1 MNSNGIQ
8 LPADGAPPASTNASA
23 ESIIEKLLARLPG
36 YAPGWQPAPGGPSWA
51 LLQIYARYLA
61 ALAEHVGQAP
71 DKNKLAFLEMLGLN
85 LLPAQAARAPVVFG
99 AMPHVGDSRLPA
111 RTRVGAQ
118 APAQDEMPIFETEQA
133 MALAAAQLVEVV
145 SLWPGRDAY
154 ADHSAAILGGQ
165 PFTLFEPLQPVP
177 HEFYLAHDTLFNLS
191 GESTLELQLEL
202 APTASQPLKI
212 VWEYWDGQVW
222 RGFNTFTA
230 EDDGKGS
237 FDGTVGLTRSG
248 VIRLVAESA
257 ETARTT
263 VNGIEA
269 YWVRGRLD
277 EPVARGTNSILPTLT
292 RVIASARIANP
303 LGYLETDQMQGL
315 LHKLSVGFS
324 GLVDGQN
331 VLVTLSGPGN
341 YYSESKLI
349 IEPRPEHTQGIIII
363 NTVGWDDL
371 GLGDYKM
378 SIFADGYL
386 PIVHDVTLTES
397 DRIHISV
404 TATGLGFAPDLAY
417 SDGFELDLSQT
428 SFPFGQQPQP
438 GTCFSFMNEEA
449 FSKLNARVTIR
460 FVMAST
466 GREDESNGE
475 IVHPQLVTEYWNG
488 AAWSRLDIKGDLRQA
503 MEEGGDISFVL
514 PMDLKPTTIHST
526 EGHWLRIR
534 IVSQTFGQRRTLILE
549 RDLNNIPKN
558 QMTILEA
565 IAPAMSSMLIGYIYD
580 SAPEPLQHALTLN
593 DFRWI
598 DHSTTVHWRSSGL
611 APFSPVEDPTPA
623 IYLGFDRPLPADRIS
638 LYLDLAEATDR
649 SAGSRLRWE
658 YWDGAAWLTL
668 RVDDETKGL
677 VLPGMVAFVYPGTP
691 PRPTVDAFHA
701 ASQRVQVLDPQQA
714 AIFRTGDQVYI
725 GKGAD
730 GELSTVAGVAGAI
743 ITLATPLQKEYSW
756 VPLQVATLPRFG
768 RPHTWLRARYAE
780 DGQPLASQVK
790 GIHLNAAWVAQVET
804 VENEV
809 LGASNGQPNQIFR
822 LRKAPVLSGEVIEV
836 RELEGPRAAVELPL
850 LRQELVQ
857 QGLDEEAIRTV
868 TDPRSGRID
877 QVWVRWQPRL
887 SLLFSKPDER
897 HYTIER
903 SQGRLIFGDNRHGRI
918 PPAGRDNIRARRYR
932 GGGGAAGNVPAG
944 AINQLLSGA
953 LVKTIT
959 NPQAAERGADG
970 EAVELVK
977 RRGPRLLRHRR
988 QAITLADYEALAR
1001 EASPAVAVARALPAT
1016 HPSGRPSP
1024 GWVKLIIMPH
1034 SRDPRPQPTF
1044 GLRRQVTCYLLLRTP
1059 ATVAGFMVEGPT
1071 YLPIGVEAHVAP
1083 IDPTAAGPLL
1093 EAVTTA
1099 LTDFLHPLYGG
1110 PEGMGWPFGRDVF
1123 LSDIAALL
1131 EAVPGV
1137 DYVETINLLLE
1148 DTPRGE
1154 RIDVPP
1160 DRIVVAGAMRVTLA
1174 ESEG

>member
-1 MNSNGIQ
+1 MNGNGIQ
-8 LPADGAPPASTNASA
+8 SPADGATRASTNASA

-61 ALAEHVGQAP
+61 ALAERVGQAP

-191 GESTLELQLEL
+191 GQSTLELQLEL
-202 APTASQPLKI
+202 APPASRPLKI
-212 VWEYWDGQVW
+212 VWEYWNGQVW
-222 RGFNTFTA
+222 RGFKTFA
-230 EDDGKGS
+230 DEDKQGES
-237 FDGTVGLTRSG
+237 FDATVGLTRSG
-248 VIRLVAESA
+248 VVRLVAESA

-277 EPVARGTNSILPTLT
+277 EPVARGTEIVLPAIKKISLNTM
-292 RVIASARIANP
+292 ISNP
-303 LGYLETDQMQGL
+303 LIALM
-315 LHKLSVGFS
+315 
-324 GLVDGQN
+324 N
-331 VLVTLSGPGN
+331 
-341 YYSESKLI
+341 
-349 IEPRPEHTQGIIII
+349 GIIQEVRFVENYSRYIRDYGII
-363 NTVGWDDL
+363 TGIAEPKFPVVPLSPSSVVASRSSLNRQSNVAASSSSNTKENVVL
-371 GLGDYKM
+371 TPGLPLDKA
-378 SIFADGYL
+378 FADGL
-386 PIVHDVTLTES
+386 EI
-397 DRIHISV
+397 
-404 TATGLGFAPDLAY
+404 
-417 SDGFELDLSQT
+417 DLST
-428 SFPFGQQPQP
+428 TFFPFGQQPRP
-438 GTCFSFMNEEA
+438 GASFYFMSNEI
-449 FSKLNARVTIR
+449 FSKPNATVTVRAEDAIT
-460 FVMAST
+460 AQEESSST
-466 GREDESNGE
+466 GTLQNRE
-475 IVHPQLVTEYWNG
+475 PQLALEYWNG
-488 AAWSRLDIKGDLRQA
+488 NSWARVDIDADNLLSVLKSDRW
-503 MEEGGDISFVL
+503 ISFVV
-514 PMDLKPTTIHST
+514 PVDMGPTTVFGIH
-526 EGHWLRIR
+526 GYWMRIR
-534 IVSQTFGQRRTLILE
+534 IVSDNFVRTRQVTLGTQN
-549 RDLNNIPKN
+549 DT
-558 QMTILEA
+558 MA
-565 IAPAMSSMLIGYIYD
+565 IIEPVPPALAELKLYYVYEST
-580 SAPEPLQHALTLN
+580 PEPPQYCLTYN

-598 DHSTTVHWRSSGL
+598 DQSDATRWRSGGFL
-611 APFSPVEDPTPA
+611 PFTPVEDPTPA

-638 LYLDLAEATDR
+638 LYLDLAEAADR
-649 SAGSRLRWE
+649 TMGPHLRWE

-677 VLPGMVAFVYPGTP
+677 ILPGMVAFVYPGTP

-701 ASQRVQVLDPQQA
+701 AGQQVQVLDPQQA

-730 GELSTVAGVAGAI
+730 GELSTVAGLVGAT

-768 RPHTWLRARYAE
+768 RPRTWLRARYAE
-780 DGQPLASQVK
+780 DEQPLASQVK

-959 NPQAAERGADG
+959 NPQAAEGGADG
-970 EAVELVK
+970 EAVAHVK
-977 RRGPRLLRHRR
+977 RRGPLLLRHRR

-1044 GLRRQVTCYLLLRTP
+1044 GLRRQVTRYLLLRTP